1 MLDVRLIFLLKQD
14 EAEKDLAGIH
24 RTVPVIWILIF
35 TRTDTK
41 SKFKFTRYKMDKQIA
56 LMKKLQKDPD
66 TIAYAHCDEIILIK
80 REAAEDGSAVLV
92 EITINIDTEKATSK
106 RSILDSEMQ
115 LSDFD
120 AMKKLL
126 TDHTTEEFNADWRIT
141 HRDVDLD
148 KLENTDILCLP
159 SVEEEYIER
168 FEGEE
173 DYRTIENAIYILD
186 FCLTEIQKKRYIQN
200 KMKGKSTYQIAA
212 QEGVSQHAIQDSLK
226 LSEKK
231 IKKFI
236 EKAKKDFSKGPKKL

>member
-1 MLDVRLIFLLKQD
+1 
-14 EAEKDLAGIH
+14 
-24 RTVPVIWILIF
+24 
-35 TRTDTK
+35 
-41 SKFKFTRYKMDKQIA
+41 MDKQIA

-80 REAAEDGSAVLV
+80 REFGEDSSAVLV
-92 EITINIDTEKATSK
+92 EIIINIDTEKATSK

-126 TDHTTEEFNADWRIT
+126 TDRTTEEFNADWRIT

-159 SVEEEYIER
+159 SVEDEYIEK

-173 DYRTIENAIYILD
+173 DYRTMENAMSILNE
-186 FCLTEIQKKRYIQN
+186 CLTDTQRTRFIRNKYNNESTREIAQSEGKRQN
-200 KMKGKSTYQIAA
+200 AIHESIA
-212 QEGVSQHAIQDSLK
+212 

-231 IKKFI
+231 IKIFL
-236 EKAKKDFSKGPKKL
+236 EKAKIDWSKGPKKL

>member
-1 MLDVRLIFLLKQD
+1 
-14 EAEKDLAGIH
+14 
-24 RTVPVIWILIF
+24 
-35 TRTDTK
+35 
-41 SKFKFTRYKMDKQIA
+41 MDKQIA

-92 EITINIDTEKATSK
+92 EITISIDTEKATSK

-126 TDHTTEEFNADWRIT
+126 TDRTTEEFNADWRIT

-159 SVEEEYIER
+159 SVEDEYIEK

-173 DYRTIENAIYILD
+173 DYRTMENAMSILNE
-186 FCLTEIQKKRYIQN
+186 CLTDTQRTRFIRNKYNNESTREIAQSEGKRQN
-200 KMKGKSTYQIAA
+200 AIHESIA
-212 QEGVSQHAIQDSLK
+212 

-231 IKKFI
+231 IKMFL
-236 EKAKKDFSKGPKKL
+236 EKAKIDWSKGPKKL

>member
-1 MLDVRLIFLLKQD
+1 
-14 EAEKDLAGIH
+14 
-24 RTVPVIWILIF
+24 
-35 TRTDTK
+35 
-41 SKFKFTRYKMDKQIA
+41 MDKQIA

-126 TDHTTEEFNADWRIT
+126 TDRTTEEFNADWRIT

-159 SVEEEYIER
+159 SVEEEYIEK

-173 DYRTIENAIYILD
+173 DYRTMENAMNLLD
-186 FCLTEIQKKRYIQN
+186 ELLNEKQKKWFLMSYRDGLSDREI
-200 KMKGKSTYQIAA
+200 SRR
-212 QEGVSQHAIQDSLK
+212 EGVAQTTVSRGLTVI
-226 LSEKK
+226 EKK
-231 IKKFI
+231 IKNFS
-236 EKAKKDFSKGPKKL
+236 EKAQKYASKSPKKL

>member
-1 MLDVRLIFLLKQD
+1 
-14 EAEKDLAGIH
+14 
-24 RTVPVIWILIF
+24 
-35 TRTDTK
+35 
-41 SKFKFTRYKMDKQIA
+41 MDKQIA

-92 EITINIDTEKATSK
+92 EITISIDTEKATSK

-126 TDHTTEEFNADWRIT
+126 TDRTTEEFNADWRIT

-159 SVEEEYIER
+159 SVEEEYIEQ

-173 DYRTIENAIYILD
+173 DYRTMENAMSILNE
-186 FCLTEIQKKRYIQN
+186 CLTDTQRTRFIRN
-200 KMKGKSTYQIAA
+200 KYNKESTRKIAEC
-212 QEGVSQHAIQDSLK
+212 EGVSQAAVSKSIARSEENIKIFLK
-226 LSEKK
+226 NSK
-231 IKKFI
+231 IGL
-236 EKAKKDFSKGPKKL
+236 SKGPQKL

>member
-1 MLDVRLIFLLKQD
+1 
-14 EAEKDLAGIH
+14 
-24 RTVPVIWILIF
+24 
-35 TRTDTK
+35 
-41 SKFKFTRYKMDKQIA
+41 MDKQIA

-92 EITINIDTEKATSK
+92 EITISIDTEKATSK

-126 TDHTTEEFNADWRIT
+126 TDRTTEEFNADWRIT

-159 SVEEEYIER
+159 SVEEEYIEQ

-173 DYRTIENAIYILD
+173 DYRTIENAMSILNE
-186 FCLTEIQKKRYIQN
+186 CLTDTQRTRFIRN
-200 KMKGKSTYQIAA
+200 KYNKESTRKIAEC
-212 QEGVSQHAIQDSLK
+212 EGVSQAAVSKSIARSEENIKIFLK
-226 LSEKK
+226 NSK
-231 IKKFI
+231 IGL
-236 EKAKKDFSKGPKKL
+236 SKGPKKL

>member
-1 MLDVRLIFLLKQD
+1 
-14 EAEKDLAGIH
+14 
-24 RTVPVIWILIF
+24 
-35 TRTDTK
+35 
-41 SKFKFTRYKMDKQIA
+41 MDKQIA

-80 REAAEDGSAVLV
+80 RESAEDGSAVLV
-92 EITINIDTEKATSK
+92 EITISIDTEKATSK

-120 AMKKLL
+120 ATKKLL
-126 TDHTTEEFNADWRIT
+126 TDRTTEEFNADWRIT

-159 SVEEEYIER
+159 SVEEEYIEK

-173 DYRTIENAIYILD
+173 DYRTMENAMSILNE
-186 FCLTEIQKKRYIQN
+186 CLTDTQRTRFIRNKYNNESTREIAQSEGKRQN
-200 KMKGKSTYQIAA
+200 AIHESIA
-212 QEGVSQHAIQDSLK
+212 

-231 IKKFI
+231 IKNFL
-236 EKAKKDFSKGPKKL
+236 EKAKIDWSKGPKKL

>member
-1 MLDVRLIFLLKQD
+1 
-14 EAEKDLAGIH
+14 
-24 RTVPVIWILIF
+24 
-35 TRTDTK
+35 
-41 SKFKFTRYKMDKQIA
+41 MDKQIA

-92 EITINIDTEKATSK
+92 EIIINIDTEKATSK

-126 TDHTTEEFNADWRIT
+126 TDRTTEEFNADWRIT

-159 SVEEEYIER
+159 SVEDEYIEK

-173 DYRTIENAIYILD
+173 DYRTMENAMSILNE
-186 FCLTEIQKKRYIQN
+186 CLTDTQRTRFIRNKYNNESTREIAQSEGKRQN
-200 KMKGKSTYQIAA
+200 AIHESIA
-212 QEGVSQHAIQDSLK
+212 

-231 IKKFI
+231 IKIFL
-236 EKAKKDFSKGPKKL
+236 EKAKIDWSKGPKKL

>member
-1 MLDVRLIFLLKQD
+1 
-14 EAEKDLAGIH
+14 
-24 RTVPVIWILIF
+24 
-35 TRTDTK
+35 
-41 SKFKFTRYKMDKQIA
+41 MDKQIA

-92 EITINIDTEKATSK
+92 EITISIDTEKATSK

-126 TDHTTEEFNADWRIT
+126 TDRTTEEFNADWRIT

-159 SVEEEYIER
+159 SVEEEYIEK

-173 DYRTIENAIYILD
+173 DYRTMENAMSILNE
-186 FCLTEIQKKRYIQN
+186 CLTDTQRTRFIRNKYNNESTREIAQSEGKRQN
-200 KMKGKSTYQIAA
+200 AIHESIA
-212 QEGVSQHAIQDSLK
+212 

-231 IKKFI
+231 IKIFL
-236 EKAKKDFSKGPKKL
+236 EKAKIDWSKGPKKL